1 MLWLSVALPAFA
13 VVQPAIAQESPFA
26 GDFSREMS
34 FASGDRLDAS
44 YSEVGGSVT
53 IPVPRTRMN
62 AAAAAALGA
71 AAEIQARLPANLTLG
86 PGATTRISGDAP
98 GQPRTRAAAP
108 AAAPARFVT
117 LYPVSYDRI
126 PLSKGSDY
134 LAIVDEEG
142 RLLHTR
148 ERSLPTAVDATTPT
162 VTPEAA
168 VTVARDDAGE
178 AFAEPQVG
186 EPRLEIWVDPDRQ
199 GHLAWTFDIDAG
211 SLTEPDSRRYWV
223 SAVGEPTVLNWE
235 SRIFHGHHGLVSG
248 TLWTESSLGGTAN
261 QGLRDLEV
269 VRGAPDGGM
278 SMTAA
283 DGRYG
288 FVGGAGPADL
298 TVMLRGPHSVVEN
311 QAGPDLEVTKN
322 GGPDDPIDL
331 NFGASDEFTLAQ
343 VSVFQWT
350 NVAFDIAGEILDP
363 AGDLVDLGRI
373 PTRVN
378 IASTCNAFYHPSFVT
393 INFFQAG
400 GGCPNT
406 AYSDVVLHE
415 YGHAVDHAKGDILD
429 GGYSE
434 GFGDALALLGTRQS
448 CLGRDFFGAGTC
460 LRPAT
465 DLVMW
470 PPAPGDGV
478 HTIGRRYAGF
488 TWELIEQLRNTF
500 DDDGAFGIAERLVL
514 GAAAAS
520 PSDIPDAV
528 HLMFLVD
535 DDDGNLANGTP
546 HFEALAAAADSRNI
560 PRPPDPAVAASGSV
574 VTASAHLPFVP
585 RPSFS
590 ANSNI
595 LEASFTLAEPT
606 EVHITASSSA
616 SVPANAPQLIYTG
629 FYNAA
634 SPDIMWTWSLREISL
649 QQPGEWNSI
658 SSDISIPLPAGN
670 HTIYWKLWTG
680 STVEL
685 SSGTLMVEAF
695 GSGVPLAASSVGT
708 TEADKLS
715 AGTAEAVPTFVN
727 MTDDK
732 GAAITQIRK

>member
-1 MLWLSVALPAFA
+1 M
-13 VVQPAIAQESPFA
+13 
-26 GDFSREMS
+26 
-34 FASGDRLDAS
+34 
-44 YSEVGGSVT
+44 
-53 IPVPRTRMN
+53 
-62 AAAAAALGA
+62 
-71 AAEIQARLPANLTLG
+71 
-86 PGATTRISGDAP
+86 
-98 GQPRTRAAAP
+98 
-108 AAAPARFVT
+108 
-117 LYPVSYDRI
+117 
-126 PLSKGSDY
+126 
-134 LAIVDEEG
+134 
-142 RLLHTR
+142 
-148 ERSLPTAVDATTPT
+148 
-162 VTPEAA
+162 
-168 VTVARDDAGE
+168 
-178 AFAEPQVG
+178 
-186 EPRLEIWVDPDRQ
+186 
-199 GHLAWTFDIDAG
+199 
-211 SLTEPDSRRYWV
+211 
-223 SAVGEPTVLNWE
+223 
-235 SRIFHGHHGLVSG
+235 
-248 TLWTESSLGGTAN
+248 
-261 QGLRDLEV
+261 
-269 VRGAPDGGM
+269 
-278 SMTAA
+278 
-283 DGRYG
+283 
-288 FVGGAGPADL
+288 
-298 TVMLRGPHSVVEN
+298 
-311 QAGPDLEVTKN
+311 
-322 GGPDDPIDL
+322 
-331 NFGASDEFTLAQ
+331 
-343 VSVFQWT
+343 
-350 NVAFDIAGEILDP
+350 AFDVAGEILDP
-363 AGDLVDLGRI
+363 SGDLVDLTRI

-378 IASTCNAFYHPSFVT
+378 IADSCNAFYHPSFVT

-434 GFGDALALLGTRQS
+434 GFGDALALIGTRQS

-488 TWELIEQLRNTF
+488 TWELIEQLKNTF

-560 PRPPDPAVAASGSV
+560 PRPPDPVVGGSASV
-574 VTASAHLPFVP
+574 VTASAHVPFVP

-595 LEASFTLAEPT
+595 LEASFTLSEPT

-616 SVPANAPQLIYTG
+616 SVPAGAPQLVYTG
-629 FYNAA
+629 FYNDV
-634 SPDIMWTWSLREISL
+634 SPDVMWTWSLREISL
-649 QQPGEWNSI
+649 QQAGEWNSF

-680 STVEL
+680 GTVEL
-685 SSGTLMVEAF
+685 SSGTLLVEAF
-695 GSGVPLAASSVGT
+695 GSGVPLAVSSVGT

-715 AGTAEAVPTFVN
+715 ASAAEAVPVFVN
-727 MTDDK
+727 ATDDK
-732 GAAITQIRK
+732 GAAITEIRQ